1 VILLAV
7 TGLAR
12 EAKIIGREG
21 VRVVV
26 SGADASQ
33 LASRLERAIATG
45 ARGVISVGIAGA
57 LDPALRSGDC
67 VLATGVTDGVSRHLV
82 DSRWLDAMARA
93 LVPAA
98 RTGLIAGS
106 DLLISDNSEKFRLRA
121 RTGALTVDMESHFAV
136 RAARDHKIPFAA
148 LRIVAD
154 TATSSLPAA
163 ARLAVAS
170 DGGIRIAAVMRSV
183 LAQPAQIAR
192 LISAARASKI
202 AFDELFRCLD
212 LLGTGLACP
221 YLG

>member
-1 VILLAV
+1 VIVLAV
-7 TGLAR
+7 TGLAS
-12 EAKIIGREG
+12 EANIIRREG
-21 VRVVV
+21 VGVVV

-33 LASRLERAIATG
+33 LASRLESAIEAG

-67 VLATGVTDGVSRHLV
+67 VLATGVTDGVSHHPADL
-82 DSRWLDAMARA
+82 RWLDAMARA

-98 RTGLIAGS
+98 SGLIAGS
-106 DLLISDNSEKFRLRA
+106 NLLVSEMSEKFRLRA

-136 RAARDHKIPFAA
+136 RAAVDRRIPFAA
-148 LRIVAD
+148 LRVVAD

-170 DGGIRIAAVMRSV
+170 DGGIRIAAVTRSV
-183 LAQPAQIAR
+183 LAQPAQIPR

-202 AFDELFRCLD
+202 AFDALFRCLD
-212 LLGTGLACP
+212 VLGTGLACP